1 MPGDVFSN
9 YTNIAATTAAVANRI
24 VTSTNMKVGAYTV
37 ANASPVWAGGALITV
52 THAQVGGVTDT
63 LGTIDVVGTDLNGQA
78 ISETITPLDGTVA
91 TGTKIFRTVTS
102 VTGVGWVIN
111 TGNDT
116 ITVGVAAGS
125 YPVSGAGVLGS
136 VIVNTTAAATIVIS
150 DKRGTI
156 ATLKAS
162 IAEGVYAFNVAF
174 VGYLKVATT
183 STNDV
188 TITHSASIPQ
198 YATA

>member
-1 MPGDVFSN
+1 
-9 YTNIAATTAAVANRI
+9 
-24 VTSTNMKVGAYTV
+24 
-37 ANASPVWAGGALITV
+37 
-52 THAQVGGVTDT
+52 
-63 LGTIDVVGTDLNGQA
+63 
-78 ISETITPLDGTVA
+78 
-91 TGTKIFRTVTS
+91 
-102 VTGVGWVIN
+102 
-111 TGNDT
+111 
-116 ITVGVAAGS
+116 
-125 YPVSGAGVLGS
+125 VSGGGVLGS
-136 VIVNTTAAATIVIS
+136 VIVNTTAAAAIVIS

>member
-1 MPGDVFSN
+1 MGWQ
-9 YTNIAATTAAVANRI
+9 YTPITASTASVTNRL

-37 ANASPVWAGGALITV
+37 ANASAVWAAGFHVTV
-52 THAQVGGVTDT
+52 TGTQVGGVDDT
-63 LGTIDVVGTDLNGQA
+63 LGTVVFVGTDLNGQGVT
-78 ISETITPLDGTVA
+78 ETLTPVNGSTVE
-91 TGTKIFRTVTS
+91 GSVIFRVVTS

-116 ITVGVAAGS
+116 LVCGVAGCYPMGS
-125 YPVSGAGVLGS
+125 GGVLHS
-136 VIVNTTAAATIVIS
+136 IIVNTTAAATVVLS

-162 IAEGVYAFNVAF
+162 IAENTYYYDVDVS
-174 VGYLKVATT
+174 GYLKVATT

-188 TITHSASIPQ
+188 TVTHSGTVPTF
-198 YATA
+198 ATS